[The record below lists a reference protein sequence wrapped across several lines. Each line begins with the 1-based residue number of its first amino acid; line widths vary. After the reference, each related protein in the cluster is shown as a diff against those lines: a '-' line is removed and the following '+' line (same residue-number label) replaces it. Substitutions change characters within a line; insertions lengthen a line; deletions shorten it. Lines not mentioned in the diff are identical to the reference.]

1 MADVKQIL
9 VVDDHFEMLE
19 LLRSMLRLAG
29 HDYQVF
35 AVPSAE
41 EGMLELLRT
50 RLDLLITDVRLPG
63 MSGFDFVRRIRR
75 RQPDLPVIM
84 ITAYASA
91 QGQKEA
97 EELGVYRY
105 FAKPLDT
112 DAVLTAVHTALFG
125 DPPPPPPAEPAPAP
139 LPVQIPDTVQRRL
152 QTLQMDTGATG
163 LLFSTTGGQILLALG
178 DNSRL
183 DLPRIVS
190 KVAENV
196 KNSLVLSDLLG
207 EETPFTIQYHTGN
220 ATELYNANVGR
231 DYFVTLIF
239 GLESRRGRI
248 GTIWVFAQ
256 RALRDLVTMLPPQ
269 SGLKTAVV
277 QPLVSLSSP
286 PPARSSRA
294 AAAVPPPA
302 SPTRPVQP
310 PEIPA
315 AEQQESLIAA
325 ALSQLADAP
334 SDAAPPESPFVPS
347 PAPTEADIAD
357 LLSALNLD
365 ESALRVDLD
374 DFWAQAVTQPP
385 DTPIPAA
392 APGAENTLSWQE
404 ASAMLNELPAAL
416 RDGTAVSPAPPD
428 ANGAKAI
435 VEAVPQEDVNELL
448 AALNLPEVATAVDL
462 DAFWEEALQEAE
474 IENPA
479 RGLSF
484 EEAMQRGL
492 IHLDEGDN

>member
-50 RLDLLITDVRLPG
+50 KLDLLITDVRLPG

-84 ITAYASA
+84 ITAYSSV

-97 EELGVYRY
+97 EELGIYRY

-112 DAVLTAVHTALFG
+112 DAVLTAVHTALYG
-125 DPPPPPPAEPAPAP
+125 EPPPKLPELAPPPPQVP
-139 LPVQIPDTVQRRL
+139 IPDTVQRRL

-163 LLFSTTGGQILLALG
+163 LVLSATTGQILLELG

-183 DLPRIVS
+183 DLPGIVS

-196 KNSLVLSDLLG
+196 KNSLVLSELLG

-256 RALRDLVTMLPPQ
+256 RALRDLVALLPPQ
-269 SGLKTAVV
+269 SGLKTAVSP
-277 QPLVSLSSP
+277 PLVSLS
-286 PPARSSRA
+286 PPAPAPPIEPVLAASPLSSQTSYFMPEPA
-294 AAAVPPPA
+294 AADQPAPPA
-302 SPTRPVQP
+302 EITF
-310 PEIPA
+310 PELLPETPA
-315 AEQQESLIAA
+315 A
-325 ALSQLADAP
+325 AP
-334 SDAAPPESPFVPS
+334 VEPLFAAP
-347 PAPTEADIAD
+347 ATPTEEDVAD

-365 ESALRVDLD
+365 ESAMRADLD
-374 DFWAQAVTQPP
+374 DFWAQAATQSAEPSTGVPLAMP
-385 DTPIPAA
+385 DV
-392 APGAENTLSWQE
+392 GNTLSWQE
-404 ASAMLNELPAAL
+404 AAALINDLPASLHEVA
-416 RDGTAVSPAPPD
+416 APPPAP
-428 ANGAKAI
+428 A
-435 VEAVPQEDVNELL
+435 AVPASVETGSQADMDELL
-448 AALNLPEVATAVDL
+448 SALNLPEAETAVDL
-462 DAFWEEALQEAE
+462 DAFWDEAVQEVE
-474 IENPA
+474 TEHPA

-484 EEAMQRGL
+484 AEAMQRGL
-492 IHLDEGDN
+492 INLGEGDA

>member
-29 HDYQVF
+29 HDYQVY

-84 ITAYASA
+84 ITAYSSA

-97 EELGVYRY
+97 EELGIYRY

-112 DAVLTAVHTALFG
+112 DAVLTAVHTALYG
-125 DPPPPPPAEPAPAP
+125 DPPPTPVEPDPPPPQ
-139 LPVQIPDTVQRRL
+139 VQIPDIVQRRL
-152 QTLQMDTGATG
+152 QTLQLDTGATG
-163 LLFSTTGGQILLALG
+163 LVLSTTSGQILLELG

-183 DLPRIVS
+183 DLPRIVN

-196 KNSLVLSDLLG
+196 KNSLALADLLG

-256 RALRDLVTMLPPQ
+256 RALRDLVALLPPQ

-277 QPLVSLSSP
+277 PPLVSLASP
-286 PPARSSRA
+286 PPARPSHPATAVPTTLPPKPPILTPEPPAPVQQPPPAVLFPA
-294 AAAVPPPA
+294 APEDAVPPAPM
-302 SPTRPVQP
+302 SPEPF
-310 PEIPA
+310 
-315 AEQQESLIAA
+315 L
-325 ALSQLADAP
+325 AP
-334 SDAAPPESPFVPS
+334 SVT
-347 PAPTEADIAD
+347 PTEADVAE

-365 ESALRVDLD
+365 ESAMRVDLD
-374 DFWAQAVTQPP
+374 DFWAQAVTQPSN
-385 DTPIPAA
+385 TPTSVA
-392 APGAENTLSWQE
+392 APHGESTLSWQE
-404 ASAMLNELPAAL
+404 AAALLNELPAAL
-416 RDGTAVSPAPPD
+416 RETAVSPAQPTMD
-428 ANGAKAI
+428 
-435 VEAVPQEDVNELL
+435 EAPVIAEAAPSGSVDDLL
-448 AALNLPEVATAVDL
+448 TVLNLSKTATAVDL
-462 DAFWEEALQEAE
+462 DAFWEEAVKETE
-474 IENPA
+474 TKNPG
-479 RGLSF
+479 RSLSF
-484 EEAMQRGL
+484 EEARQRGL
-492 IHLDEGDN
+492 IHLDGEES